1 MVGTVDNVFKYGKC
15 FHLSLSAKVTAH
27 SRWKGGSLHGLLWDQ
42 VLAWSRRRCVEV
54 GLMCIFTV
62 KDGEKENQPTKP
74 KPNNPYLATSFPA
87 KHLCVWWVRLRSAR
101 CIQCDSS
108 EHLASGVLEVVT
120 AKITSLPV
128 STGGENGLG
137 LTHRGDLLL
146 GVCSCIRSWL
156 SEVQTN
162 PFCFYFRFS
171 LLEDAVIFLPLLKK
185 RFY

>member
-1 MVGTVDNVFKYGKC
+1 MFPSFPKCKSNCSFKMGRRIC
-15 FHLSLSAKVTAH
+15 AWIALGPSPGLEQEEVCGGRIDVHLH
-27 SRWKGGSLHGLLWDQ
+27 SESWWKGK
-42 VLAWSRRRCVEV
+42 
-54 GLMCIFTV
+54 TT
-62 KDGEKENQPTKP
+62 NQTKTKQP
-74 KPNNPYLATSFPA
+74 LPGYSFPA